1 MLYPAIVSSISE
13 LQQILLLQ
21 KENLKQH
28 VDNVEKQSQGFVTV
42 EHTIGLLHEMH
53 NLAPSIIVKD
63 GEQLAGYALTMLNE
77 CKALVPELVTM
88 FAHFNNLAWN
98 GKPLSEF
105 KYYVMGQICVNKAYR
120 GQGVFD
126 MLYHKH
132 RDAYQHQFDF
142 IITEVSTS
150 NTRSIRA
157 HERVGFATIDT
168 YRDHIDE
175 WVVILWDWS

>member
-1 MLYPAIVSSISE
+1 MLYPTTVSGISE

-28 VDNVEKQSQGFVTV
+28 VDNTEKQSQGFVTV
-42 EHTIGLLHEMH
+42 EHTIDLLQQMH

-63 GEQLAGYALTMLNE
+63 EEQLAGYALTMLYE

-88 FAHFNNLAWN
+88 FAHFNNLSRN

-132 RDAYQHQFDF
+132 RDVYMDRFDF
-142 IITEVSTS
+142 IITEISTS

-157 HERVGFATIDT
+157 HERVGFTTIDT
-168 YRDHIDE
+168 FSDHIDE
-175 WVVILWDWS
+175 WVVVLWDWK